1 MATVTGT
8 VEAVSTKFGKFS
20 VLINEKWYN
29 TKQEWAPKPL
39 PTKGDQIT
47 FDDGGKNYLSKCK
60 VVGSSTKTGVSGGSG
75 GGGKGGYNPMGVEL
89 GQAMNLAMTV
99 AMSAGG
105 EPGSEGFYKFWIEQT
120 ETIYAISRS
129 LRTKMERQEGTASD
143 LSEEV
148 EKPKGKSKSEDSDLF

>member
-8 VEAVSTKFGKFS
+8 VEAVSTKYGKFG
-20 VLINEKWYN
+20 VLINDKWYN
-29 TKQEWAPKPL
+29 TKQEWAPNPL
-39 PTKGDQIT
+39 PVKGDEIT
-47 FDDGGKNYLSKCK
+47 FDDGGKNFLSKCK
-60 VVGSSTKTGVSGGSG
+60 VVGSSPKSSG
-75 GGGKGGYNPMGVEL
+75 GGGSKGYNPMGVEL

-99 AMSAGG
+99 AMSTGG

-129 LRTKMERQEGTASD
+129 LRTKMERQDGAASD

-148 EKPKGKSKSEDSDLF
+148 AKPKGRSKSEDSDLF

>member
-8 VEAVSTKFGKFS
+8 VEAVSTKFGKFG

-29 TKQEWAPKPL
+29 TKQEWAPNPL
-39 PTKGDQIT
+39 PVKGDEIT
-47 FDDGGKNYLSKCK
+47 FDDGGKNFLSKCK
-60 VVGSSTKTGVSGGSG
+60 VVGSSPKSSG
-75 GGGKGGYNPMGVEL
+75 GGGSKGYNPLGVEL

-99 AMSAGG
+99 AMAGG
-105 EPGSEGFYKFWIEQT
+105 IEPGSEAFYKYWIEQT

-129 LRTKMERQEGTASD
+129 LRTKMERQDGAASD

-148 EKPKGKSKSEDSDLF
+148 AKPKKSPYTKSEDSDLF